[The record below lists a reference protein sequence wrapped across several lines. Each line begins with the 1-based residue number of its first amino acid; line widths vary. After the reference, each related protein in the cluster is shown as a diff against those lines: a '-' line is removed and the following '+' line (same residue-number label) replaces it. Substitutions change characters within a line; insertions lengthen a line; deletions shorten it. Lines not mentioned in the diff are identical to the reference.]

1 LFFEYLLFAF
11 LELFPASETL
21 AKSATM
27 ATRRM
32 MNFIL
37 IVDTNEMFG
46 WESCKRQR
54 MPDWRVAI

>member
-11 LELFPASETL
+11 LELGPASETL

-37 IVDTNEMFG
+37 IVSTNKMFG
-46 WESCKRQR
+46 LERYKRQASR
-54 MPDWRVAI
+54 ANEL

>member
-1 LFFEYLLFAF
+1 